1 MSVSLQ
7 VDLSG
12 VDRLAKRLERLRHLD
27 TRTLLDEV
35 GAAVESQTR
44 RRITD
49 EKEGPDGTPWP
60 AWSPGY
66 AETRHAGHSLLV
78 GEGDLG
84 DSVTYAVG
92 LGGDFVEAGTNLIYG
107 AIHQFGG
114 QAGRKRAATI
124 PARPYL
130 GLSEGN
136 ESELASL
143 VDDWADRQ
151 MESL

>member
-12 VDRLAKRLERLRHLD
+12 VERLAKRLERLRHLD
-27 TRTLLDEV
+27 TRGLLDEI

-44 RRITD
+44 RRIAE
-49 EKEGPDGTPWP
+49 EKESPEGQPWQ
-60 AWSPGY
+60 AWSERY
-66 AETRHAGHSLLV
+66 RLTRRGDKSLLMDE
-78 GEGDLG
+78 GELH
-84 DSVTYAVG
+84 DSITYALG
-92 LGGDFVEAGTNLIYG
+92 LGGDFAEVGSNRVDA

-114 QAGRKRAATI
+114 QAGRRGSATI

-136 ESELASL
+136 LDDLARL

-151 MESL
+151 MEAL

>member
-12 VDRLAKRLERLRHLD
+12 VERLAKRLERLRHLD
-27 TRTLLDEV
+27 TRGLMDEV

-44 RRITD
+44 RRISD
-49 EKEGPDGTPWP
+49 EKESPEGGPWQV
-60 AWSPGY
+60 WSERY
-66 AETRHAGHSLLV
+66 QRTRKGDKSLLMDS
-78 GEGDLG
+78 GDLH
-84 DSVTYAVG
+84 DLLTHNP
-92 LGGDFVEAGTNLIYG
+92 LGGDAVEVGSDRIYA

-114 QAGRKRAATI
+114 QAGRRGSATI

-136 ESELASL
+136 LDDLARL

-151 MESL
+151 MEAL